1 MQPTPLS
8 FFISLKFRYWNF
20 VSMLLVVWVH
30 AYNLKY
36 AYLQPW
42 TVPGEPLTC
51 NSFIQYF
58 IANGLARFVIPLLFL
73 ISGYLYAL
81 QDDRP
86 YKQRTIKRF
95 RTLIVPYLIWS
106 AFGLLFTYILEL
118 FPYTKQMIA
127 GSHLLQINS
136 NTLLLHQYKWN
147 EWLVRWIL
155 LPVPYQLWFLLVLFV
170 YNAAYPWLLYCV
182 TSPKAQKIFFPLAIL
197 FWLMNMG
204 TPLVEGEG
212 LLFFSLGILIQKK
225 KLNIQ
230 SPDKWLQPI
239 PWLIAFLCINSFKT
253 WLAFT
258 GQPYL
263 GNSIYPV
270 LLLLHKIVVVSAL
283 IACWFGSDK
292 IVKACM
298 QYHGFRNLTSYAFI
312 IYALHVPLLFYVNA
326 LLFPLLQSFPN
337 FRLLLYMGLPF
348 TIILFCIG
356 TGAFIKKVSPP
367 AYGLLTG
374 GR

>member
-1 MQPTPLS
+1 MHPAPLS
-8 FFISLKFRYWNF
+8 SFTSLKFRYWNF

-42 TVPGEPLTC
+42 TVPDEPLTV

-58 IANGLARFVIPLLFL
+58 TANGLARFVIPLLFL

-81 QDDRP
+81 QDNRP
-86 YKQRTIKRF
+86 YRQRTLKRF
-95 RTLIVPYLIWS
+95 RTLLIPYLIWS
-106 AFGLLFTYILEL
+106 AIGLLFTYILEL

-136 NTLLLHQYKWN
+136 NTFLLHQYKWN

-155 LPVPYQLWFLLVLFV
+155 FPIPYQLWFLLVLFV

-182 TSPKAQKIFFPLAIL
+182 TNPKAQKIFFPLAIL
-197 FWLMNMG
+197 FWLMNLG

-212 LLFFSLGILIQKK
+212 LLFFSLGILIQKR
-225 KLNIQ
+225 NINIKI
-230 SPDKWLQPI
+230 PGKWLQPI
-239 PWLIAFLCINSFKT
+239 PWFILFLCINSFKT
-253 WLAFT
+253 WLAFK
-258 GQPYL
+258 GQPFL
-263 GNSIYPV
+263 GNSVYPT

-283 IACWFGSDK
+283 ITCWFGSDK
-292 IVKACM
+292 IVQTCM
-298 QYHGFRNLTSYAFI
+298 QYPVFRKLTGFAFI
-312 IYALHVPLLFYVNA
+312 IYAMHVPLLFYVNA
-326 LLFPLLQSFPN
+326 LLFPLMQTIPN
-337 FRLLLYMGLPF
+337 FRLLLYIGLPF
-348 TIILFCIG
+348 TIMLFCIG
-356 TGAFIKKVSPP
+356 TGVLLKKISPLVY
-367 AYGLLTG
+367 ALLMG